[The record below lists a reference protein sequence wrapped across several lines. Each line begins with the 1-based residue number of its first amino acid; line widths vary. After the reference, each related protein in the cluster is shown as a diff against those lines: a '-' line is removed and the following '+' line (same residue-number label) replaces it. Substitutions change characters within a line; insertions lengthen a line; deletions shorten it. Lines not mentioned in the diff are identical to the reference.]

1 MAFDQS
7 QMNTMERLAAEYGA
21 DVLFGALCINAMQ
34 VVTETV
40 ADMAHDKDCIAT
52 DGMPSKQK
60 IIDMTIDQVCV
71 CFPDQLLES
80 GELDSEL
87 RQMPGES
94 AFQMLIRGITT
105 QIVKQRPELM
115 RVVYQPR

>member
-7 QMNTMERLAAEYGA
+7 QMNTMERLATEYGA
-21 DVLFGALCINAMQ
+21 DMLFGAICINAMQ
-34 VVTETV
+34 VVTEII
-40 ADMAHDKDCIAT
+40 ADMAHDKDRIAI
-52 DGMPSKQK
+52 DGMPSKQN

-71 CFPDQLLES
+71 CFPDLLLEI
-80 GELDSEL
+80 GDLDSEL
-87 RQMPGES
+87 RQMPDES

-105 QIVKQRPELM
+105 QIVKQRPKLM